1 MPLTPEQRRERATE
15 LAERALDDL
24 AEDLA
29 KGRASEHLYGLAL
42 AHFEVLAGQPPQDFY
57 QREIYDAAQ
66 AAVHELQC
74 MLEDGEL
81 PSLACFLRK
90 VAANSPEFHEWADEE
105 AWEELEDLEDQAAE
119 ARRIASEWRDEG

>member
-1 MPLTPEQRRERATE
+1 MPLTPEQRRERAAE
-15 LAERALDDL
+15 LADRALDSL

-42 AHFEVLAGQPPQDFY
+42 AYMEMLAGQPPQDFY
-57 QREIYDAAQ
+57 HHEIYTAAE
-66 AAVHELQC
+66 AAVHELQG

-81 PSLACFLRK
+81 PDLARFLRI
-90 VAANSPEFHEWADEE
+90 VAANSSEFHDWADEE
-105 AWEELEDLEDQAAE
+105 GWSRLEALEDEAAE